1 MRLALRNI
9 LFTLVVPAAGAVYAP
24 WLILTSGGVIP
35 RPVVWPA
42 VAPIIGGVALYAAC
56 QWMFAT
62 VGHGTPGPWN
72 GPRRFVPS
80 GHTAGSAT
88 PSTSRRFW

>member
-9 LFTLVVPAAGAVYAP
+9 LFALVVPAAGAVYAP

-42 VAPIIGGVALYAAC
+42 VAPIMAGVALYAAC
-56 QWMFAT
+56 QWMSQPLAT
-62 VGHGTPGPWN
+62 EHPVRGM
-72 GPRRFVPS
+72 RRGDSWRS

-88 PSTSRRFW
+88 PSTSRHFW